1 MKTLLF
7 SSLRE
12 VAILMARA
20 LHTAPPYVTPAG
32 KLCLELNERQY
43 RLYR

>member
-7 SSLRE
+7 NVMRE

-32 KLCLELNERQY
+32 KLCLELHGRQY